1 MKLAVTF
8 FLTLV
13 LASGASFGQYT
24 GKVTVDSGEAGPL
37 EKISIK
43 VWLRDNNIDVSAI
56 SIPLKFSSPS
66 LTLDSVSLVGTVFS
80 GSDFGGFIAIDNNER
95 TVRITVLPD
104 DSQYP
109 LPAVSFVDGVVA
121 ELFFQVAGNATSHT
135 ATIDSVYTDEV
146 LYGDVHVYTR
156 IDVADNTGTGV
167 YLPDFVPGDIDIRL
181 PTGVD
186 DGPGGLLPGDFSL
199 AQNYPNPFNPTT
211 QITYAL
217 PKAGPVSLQV
227 FNILG
232 QEVKSLVE
240 GYQPAGTYF
249 VEFDGQGLPSGIY
262 FYRLQHDGQS
272 ATRKMTLVK

>member
-1 MKLAVTF
+1 
-8 FLTLV
+8 
-13 LASGASFGQYT
+13 
-24 GKVTVDSGEAGPL
+24 
-37 EKISIK
+37 
-43 VWLRDNNIDVSAI
+43 
-56 SIPLKFSSPS
+56 
-66 LTLDSVSLVGTVFS
+66 
-80 GSDFGGFIAIDNNER
+80 
-95 TVRITVLPD
+95 
-104 DSQYP
+104 
-109 LPAVSFVDGVVA
+109 VVA

-146 LYGDVHVYTR
+146 LYGDVHVFTR